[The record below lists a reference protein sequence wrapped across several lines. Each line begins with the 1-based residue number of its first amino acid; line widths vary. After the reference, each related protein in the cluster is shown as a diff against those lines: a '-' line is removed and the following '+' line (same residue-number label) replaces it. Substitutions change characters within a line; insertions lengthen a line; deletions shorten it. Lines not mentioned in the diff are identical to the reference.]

1 MRQKADLSKVK
12 FQSELRYQ
20 FAGSPITH
28 HDGLLLLG
36 SCFTANVGS
45 ALADRLFRVSHN
57 PTGILFDP
65 SAIARHLH
73 FLASGR
79 VFSAQELFE
88 LDGLWHHWDF
98 HSDFSALSAKEAVS
112 QINTAIAAG
121 QQALQHSR
129 WLVLTLGSAF
139 RYERRD
145 TGLPVANNHRA
156 PAAGFSKV
164 LQTVEAMEAE
174 LQQAIGAVRALQ
186 PEMQVLLTVSPVRHH
201 RDGLIENNRSK
212 GRLLELVHRLCEKDT
227 KCYYFPAYE
236 MVTDVLRDYR
246 WYDIDLVHPNHAATQ
261 YVFDQF
267 CAHCMPESTRELAEK
282 AHQWV
287 LGERHRPRFVGSVAH
302 QAFVKR
308 QAALREELE
317 REHPELAWSLFPS
330 FN

>member
-1 MRQKADLSKVK
+1 MRQKADLSRVK
-12 FQSELRYQ
+12 FHSELRYQ
-20 FAGSPITH
+20 FAGPPITH

-45 ALADRLFRVSHN
+45 ALADRLFRLSYN

-73 FLASGR
+73 FLTKGR
-79 VFSAQELFE
+79 VFTENELFE

-98 HSDFSALSAKEAVS
+98 HSDFSALTAHDAAA
-112 QINTAIAAG
+112 QINAG
-121 QQALQHSR
+121 ISTGRQALQQCN

-139 RYERRD
+139 RYERVD

-156 PAAGFSKV
+156 PAAGFRKM
-164 LQTVEAMEAE
+164 LQSVEAMEAE
-174 LQQAIGAVRALQ
+174 LRVAIAAVRQMQPDLQ
-186 PEMQVLLTVSPVRHH
+186 VMLTVSPVRHH

-212 GRLLELVHRLCEKDT
+212 GRLLELVHRLCET
-227 KCYYFPAYE
+227 GQACYYFPAYE

-246 WYDIDLVHPNHAATQ
+246 WYDVDLVHPNHAATQ
-261 YVFDQF
+261 YVFEQF
-267 CAHCMPESTRELAEK
+267 CTHCMSESTRELADK

-287 LGERHRPRFVGSVAH
+287 LGQRHRPRFEESAAH
-302 QAFVKR
+302 QAFLKR
-308 QAALREELE
+308 QAELKHELE
-317 REHPELAWSLFPS
+317 QAYPVLNWGLLPK